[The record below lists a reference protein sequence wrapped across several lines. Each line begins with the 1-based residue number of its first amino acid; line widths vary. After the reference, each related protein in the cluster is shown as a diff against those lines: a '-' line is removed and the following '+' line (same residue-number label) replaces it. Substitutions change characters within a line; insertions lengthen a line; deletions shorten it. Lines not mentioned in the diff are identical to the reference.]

1 MTVAEAIISHLRTRS
16 CSQALLTIPAE
27 CRPAPGKL
35 LRCRRKNMKSSGL
48 HMSSCDQMYHLFLRE
63 NFFIWTLGAMGPA
76 SQIPG
81 EVSVCWGLC
90 FVNSRAPCKYTK
102 RGRLPH
108 QGTKIAFPPNFFSHL
123 HPSNVTFPTELH
135 APCPFPA
142 SPYYGENWHSGP
154 CPLCQLAESVEGR
167 CSISDI
173 TTKFSLGFPR
183 GALPGPFVQGS
194 WHRSLPWRSVPPL
207 HSPLG
212 RRPGTAGPASGN
224 TLSFPPS
231 RLPLPLP
238 FPRHL
243 TLKSL

>member
-1 MTVAEAIISHLRTRS
+1 
-16 CSQALLTIPAE
+16 
-27 CRPAPGKL
+27 
-35 LRCRRKNMKSSGL
+35 
-48 HMSSCDQMYHLFLRE
+48 MSSCDQMYHLFLRE

-90 FVNSRAPCKYTK
+90 FVNSRAPCKYIK

-173 TTKFSLGFPR
+173 TTKFSRLSERSPPRPLRARELAPFP
-183 GALPGPFVQGS
+183 ALALCPPISFPSGEAS
-194 WHRSLPWRSVPPL
+194 RHRWACQREHPLISSLPPASP
-207 HSPLG
+207 SPLSSPSDPQKFVNDVYSEAK
-212 RRPGTAGPASGN
+212 RKQNCRQEESGE
-224 TLSFPPS
+224 
-231 RLPLPLP
+231 RMV
-238 FPRHL
+238 
-243 TLKSL
+243 